1 MLRVKNGNLER
12 EIDLL
17 RKKKTDLENGLSE
30 ITKDLQ
36 RVSEQNA
43 DLKKAWETLKA
54 KGQF

>member
-43 DLKKAWETLKA
+43 DLKKA
-54 KGQF
+54 